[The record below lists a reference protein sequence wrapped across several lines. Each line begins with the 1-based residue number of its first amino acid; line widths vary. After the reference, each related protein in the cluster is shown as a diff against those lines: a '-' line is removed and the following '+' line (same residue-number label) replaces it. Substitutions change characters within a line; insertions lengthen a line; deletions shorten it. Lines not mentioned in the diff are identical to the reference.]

1 MAGGCVFNTGMAADA
16 QRCERA
22 RGWASLRVDGE
33 LSELESALL
42 QAHLGRCAACARFA
56 GGVEYVAAALRTAP
70 RERPEP
76 RTLAL
81 PSRRRGAH
89 ALQASLATALVIA
102 AGAAAALVGVGHAP
116 SSAQVGK
123 PVAVVAAVES
133 PDAFRRLRRPLLL
146 APSRQ
151 WPRNRRVPAESA

>member
-1 MAGGCVFNTGMAADA
+1 MTGGRVFNSGMAADT

-22 RGWASLRVDGE
+22 RGWVSLRVDGE

-42 QAHLGRCAACARFA
+42 RAHLDRCAACARFA
-56 GGVEYVAAALRTAP
+56 GGVEHIAEALRTAGL
-70 RERPEP
+70 ERPAP
-76 RTLAL
+76 LTVVV
-81 PSRRRGAH
+81 PGRRRTAH
-89 ALQASLATALVIA
+89 ALQAALATVLVVST
-102 AGAAAALVGVGHAP
+102 GAAAAFVGAGHSP
-116 SSAQVGK
+116 SSARAAK

-133 PDAFRRLRRPLLL
+133 PDAFRKLRRPLLL